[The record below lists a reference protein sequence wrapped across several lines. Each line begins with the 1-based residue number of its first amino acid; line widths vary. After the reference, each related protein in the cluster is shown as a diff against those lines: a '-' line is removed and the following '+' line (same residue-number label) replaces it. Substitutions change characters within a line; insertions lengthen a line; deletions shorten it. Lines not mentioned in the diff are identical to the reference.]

1 MDFNAFVEAL
11 GDLSLGDA
19 DEGDELDLSKAKK
32 KKKVKVKAP
41 KEEAA
46 AGEESGES
54 DVEEGDYKGGDD
66 EDDGGITYEEEK
78 VLNETWLGSDRD
90 YLYRELLD
98 RCVSGGGRVDGHR
111 WPRALTVAPWFG
123 SRLAVLAGSSA
134 VYLIQKNNPDM
145 AGERRKYTMIPPQVL
160 REGTKKTVFVN
171 LSDLCK
177 RMRRQPEHVIQ
188 FLFTELGTSGSVD
201 GNGRLVIKG
210 TPRPRCC
217 QG

>member
-11 GDLSLGDA
+11 GDLSLDDA

-46 AGEESGES
+46 DGEESGES
-54 DVEEGDYKGGDD
+54 DGEEGDYKGDDD

-98 RCVSGGGRVDGHR
+98 RCVRGGRSQ
-111 WPRALTVAPWFG
+111 W
-123 SRLAVLAGSSA
+123 
-134 VYLIQKNNPDM
+134 
-145 AGERRKYTMIPPQVL
+145 
-160 REGTKKTVFVN
+160 
-171 LSDLCK
+171 
-177 RMRRQPEHVIQ
+177 RQM
-188 FLFTELGTSGSVD
+188 
-201 GNGRLVIKG
+201 GNGR
-210 TPRPRCC
+210 
-217 QG
+217 